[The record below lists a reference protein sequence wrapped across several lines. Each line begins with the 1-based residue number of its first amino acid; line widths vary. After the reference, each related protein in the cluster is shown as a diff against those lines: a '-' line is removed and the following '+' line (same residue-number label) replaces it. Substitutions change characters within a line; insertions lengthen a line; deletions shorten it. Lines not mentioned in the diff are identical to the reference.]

1 MGLPCSRER
10 SVAISSKRPAKIWA
24 ALARILARAGP
35 ASLFQAG
42 KASWAASA
50 ARAISFSVDQAT
62 TPTTSSVLDGLRT
75 SRVSPLDD
83 GTHSPPI
90 QLSLVATCLTLSQSS
105 DDRDGDQTGEFLRQ
119 NLCL

>member
-10 SVAISSKRPAKIWA
+10 SVATSSKRPAKIWA

-35 ASLFQAG
+35 ASFCYAG
-42 KASWAASA
+42 SASWAASA
-50 ARAISFSVDQAT
+50 AAAISFSVDQAT

-83 GTHSPPI
+83 GTHCPPI
-90 QLSLVATCLTLSQSS
+90 QLCSVATCLSLSQSY
-105 DDRDGDQTGEFLRQ
+105 DDRDGDHPGGLLRH
-119 NLCL
+119 N